1 MLFALFQHLT
11 LSHPAFNA
19 LTYLSSRA
27 ILGLLTAILM
37 SMFLYPPLI
46 KWLRALKLGQPIRE
60 LGPASHFEK
69 KGTPTMG
76 GVVIIFSTVASALLW
91 MDITNRHLWTL
102 AIVAIGFGFVGF
114 LDDFLKISK
123 KNPQG
128 LPSRYKMLGLVFF
141 GASAIAWHL
150 WAAHTFLHNSPNSS
164 YNHLGVAIPF
174 VKDFV
179 LDLGVFYAPFALLV
193 VTGSS
198 NAVNLTDGLDGLA
211 IGPVIT
217 CSIALLVL
225 SYVTGNVVV
234 AKYLYYHTV
243 PGSGEIT
250 VFLAALIGASMGFL
264 WYNTWPAQV
273 FMGDSGALPLG
284 GILGAVAMITGHEIL
299 LVIMGGVFVVEALS
313 VIIQVGSFKMRQKRV
328 FRMAPLHHHF
338 EKGGWPEQKI
348 TVRAWIISFMLALF
362 SILTLKLR

>member
-1 MLFALFQHLT
+1 MLYALFQKLT
-11 LSHPAFNA
+11 QFQSSFNA
-19 LTYLSSRA
+19 LSYLSSRA
-27 ILGLLTAILM
+27 ILSLLTAIFI
-37 SMFLYPPLI
+37 SMVLYPPLI

-60 LGPASHFEK
+60 LGPASHMEK

-76 GVVIIFSTVASALLW
+76 GVVIIFATVASALLW
-91 MDITNRHLWTL
+91 MDLGNRHLWTL
-102 AIVAIGFGFVGF
+102 VIVSLGFGIVGF
-114 LDDFLKISK
+114 LDDYLKISK

-128 LPSRYKMLGLVFF
+128 LASRWKMLGLVGF
-141 GASAIAWHL
+141 GVLAIAWHL
-150 WAAHTFLHNSPNSS
+150 WSAANLVPKIPWYSVSTLN
-164 YNHLGVAIPF
+164 IPF
-174 VKDFV
+174 VKDWV
-179 LDLGVFYAPFALLV
+179 VNLSYLYAPFALLV

-243 PGSGEIT
+243 HGSGEIT
-250 VFLAALIGASMGFL
+250 VFLAGLIGASLGFL

-284 GILGAVAMITGHEIL
+284 GIIGAVAVITGHEIL
-299 LVIMGGVFVVEALS
+299 LIIMGGVFVVEALS
-313 VIIQVGSFKMRQKRV
+313 VIIQVGSFKIRQKRV

-348 TVRAWIISFMLALF
+348 TIRAWILSFMLALF

>member
-1 MLFALFQHLT
+1 MLLLLIHRLT
-11 LSHPAFNA
+11 QFEPKLNA
-19 LTYLSSRA
+19 LSYLSSRA
-27 ILGLLTAILM
+27 ILALITSILI
-37 SMFLYPPLI
+37 SLFLYPPLI
-46 KWLRALKLGQPIRE
+46 RRLRALKLGQPIRE
-60 LGPASHFEK
+60 LGPETHFEK

-76 GVVIIFSTVASALLW
+76 GVVIIFATLISAFLW
-91 MDITNRHLWTL
+91 MDLNNHHLWTL
-102 AIVAIGFGFVGF
+102 TLVTLIFGCVGF
-114 LDDFLKISK
+114 IDDYLKISK
-123 KNPQG
+123 KNPKG
-128 LPSRYKMLGLVFF
+128 LASRYKYIGLSV
-141 GASAIAWHL
+141 GACIAMAWHL
-150 WAAHTFLHNSPNSS
+150 SQPGVSANENALSS
-164 YNHLGVAIPF
+164 SLTTVHIPF
-174 VKDFV
+174 LKDAALNLGWLYLPFAYFV
-179 LDLGVFYAPFALLV
+179 LV
-193 VTGSS
+193 GSS
-198 NAVNLTDGLDGLA
+198 NAVNLTDGLDGLV

-250 VFLAALIGASMGFL
+250 VFLAALIGSSIGFL
-264 WYNTWPAQV
+264 WYNAWPAQV

-313 VIIQVGSFKMRQKRV
+313 VIIQVGSFKIRQKRV

-348 TVRAWIISFMLALF
+348 TVRAWIISFMLALL
-362 SILTLKLR
+362 SILSLKLR

>member
-1 MLFALFQHLT
+1 MLLALIHKFTIYEPKL
-11 LSHPAFNA
+11 NA

-27 ILGLLTAILM
+27 ILALITSILI
-37 SMFLYPPLI
+37 SLSLYPPFI
-46 KWLRALKLGQPIRE
+46 TRLRALKLGQPIRE
-60 LGPASHFEK
+60 LGPATHQEK

-76 GVVIIFSTVASALLW
+76 GVVILFATLSSALLW
-91 MDITNRHLWTL
+91 TELKNHHLWTL
-102 AIVAIGFGFVGF
+102 TIVSVSFGLVGF
-114 LDDFLKISK
+114 LDDYLKISK
-123 KNPQG
+123 KNPKG
-128 LPSRYKMLGLVFF
+128 LASRYKYIGLSV
-141 GASAIAWHL
+141 GACIALAWHFQQTGVVDL
-150 WAAHTFLHNSPNSS
+150 SSSTKSSLSVIYLPFLKEVSIN
-164 YNHLGVAIPF
+164 LGWLYLPF
-174 VKDFV
+174 AYFV
-179 LDLGVFYAPFALLV
+179 LV
-193 VTGSS
+193 GSS
-198 NAVNLTDGLDGLA
+198 NAVNLTDGLDGLV

-243 PGSGEIT
+243 AGSGEIT
-250 VFLAALIGASMGFL
+250 VFLAALIGSSIGFL

-328 FRMAPLHHHF
+328 FRMAPIHHHF

-348 TVRAWIISFMLALF
+348 TVRAWIISLVLALV